1 MLTVSVSEEGKLRKE
16 RPTSTNTAP
25 LVWGGAR
32 GRVSVQG
39 DGWLE
44 QVAGMVAF
52 SFVLCSVVGCV
63 VVIQVVI

>member
-25 LVWGGAR
+25 LVWDEAR

-39 DGWLE
+39 DGRLE
-44 QVAGMVAF
+44 QDAGMEVF